1 MSVNNKHLATI
12 LLGAAAAFGA
22 YKYNK
27 MTDEEKQKLAESF
40 KDKFHK
46 LKDEA
51 ENAAD
56 KAKGYFSDLKSKVTD
71 MFKEHFPG
79 AEQHF
84 EEFFKKDSLADG
96 PGNTVASTDV
106 NADSQVFRN
115 NQ

>member
-22 YKYNK
+22 YKYSK
-27 MTDEEKQKLAESF
+27 MTDEEKQKMADSL

-56 KAKGYFSDLKSKVTD
+56 NARSYFNDLKSKVTD
-71 MFKEHFPG
+71 LFKEHFPG
-79 AEQHF
+79 AEKHF
-84 EEFFKKDSLADG
+84 EEFFKRDT
-96 PGNTVASTDV
+96 PGNSESAATT
-106 NADSQVFRN
+106 NANPGV
-115 NQ
+115 